1 LRARIAELEHQQ
13 VECEEKLAAM
23 VIQAQEYAVRL
34 EQAQDTIHHLSEP
47 KLQDDDDTS
56 ISTSHH
62 SAYPSSSSYSNLSQD
77 GMLTHGNIIK
87 ETEITK
93 V

>member
-1 LRARIAELEHQQ
+1 
-13 VECEEKLAAM
+13 M